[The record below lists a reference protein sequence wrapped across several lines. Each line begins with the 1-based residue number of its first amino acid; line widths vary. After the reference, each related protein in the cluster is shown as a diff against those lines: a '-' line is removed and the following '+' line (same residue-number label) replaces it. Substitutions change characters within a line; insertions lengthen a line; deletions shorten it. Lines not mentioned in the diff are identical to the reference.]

1 MDIWL
6 KKCYTR
12 VQLITADITTKWEH
26 TKCTRQ
32 ILTGALH
39 LSIKN
44 RGIGVCLARPSS
56 LFFRDNLA
64 KQIRTSPQK
73 RGFFVELGCRSNIRW
88 YSLLYRP
95 SNTTSICL
103 WSRQREYQV
112 NQRKARHTANAHL
125 AAWCCFGLCAFGI
138 NKRHQKAPR
147 WAPDHCSYRHD
158 NEVDQCKKWK
168 VALQPNRS

>member
-6 KKCYTR
+6 KKWYHPQTGLQLTH

-26 TKCTRQ
+26 SKCTRQ
-32 ILTGALH
+32 NLTGALH

-56 LFFRDNLA
+56 LFFRDNLT
-64 KQIRTSPQK
+64 KQIRTSPRK
-73 RGFFVELGCRSNIRW
+73 EFSCRSWAVAPTSVDTPCCIT
-88 YSLLYRP
+88 P

-103 WSRQREYQV
+103 WSRQGECQV

-138 NKRHQKAPR
+138 NKKH
-147 WAPDHCSYRHD
+147 HD
-158 NEVDQCKKWK
+158 ELRTTARTGMTTK
-168 VALQPNRS
+168 